1 MEALEKINKIIV
13 LCDENRYVKLH
24 NGLYNVP
31 KSNAF
36 WL

>member
-13 LCDENRYVKLH
+13 LCAQSRYVKLH
-24 NGLYNVP
+24 NGLYSVP
-31 KSNAF
+31 KSNVF